1 MSVVASGASPLGTS
15 ARCDGSGR
23 GSSVAGGDACSCAVS
38 AGVLA
43 GEGDAAAVAAVAPE
57 GGAQKSPCVA
67 LVQSEIMEIL
77 ALPMPQAPEATPPG
91 SAGEELPS

>member
-38 AGVLA
+38 AGVHA

-57 GGAQKSPCVA
+57 GGVHEAGVLADVGDGAAVA
-67 LVQSEIMEIL
+67 AV
-77 ALPMPQAPEATPPG
+77 APEG
-91 SAGEELPS
+91 GVLEAGRESSPK